1 MIITTKD
8 DDLQVMII
16 DLVTALE
23 NDDDTYIS
31 SATTFWDM
39 ILDIQNK
46 IPKENNEAYGYIC
59 HIIYELSFYSDQEE
73 IIKELKKIYRS
84 IYDKDI

>member
-59 HIIYELSFYSDQEE
+59 RIIYELSFYSDQEE